1 MLRTYHIYLAIVL
14 ILFASCSSY
23 ERDHHSVVR
32 KWLDK
37 EIYMPES
44 LRYQIKDIPINY
56 DFEDADFKIVTY
68 LDSTGCSSCR
78 MKLSEWNDII
88 NEFKSIPDISV
99 NFVMVFNT
107 KKPNDVVR
115 KLKVNNFS
123 HPIVFDDNN
132 RFAELNLLPTDI
144 MCHTFLLDGDN
155 KIIGIGNPAYNPKVR
170 KLYANIISKDIPL
183 QKHGDDI
190 YTVCCSSSVPLGV
203 MKISDTI
210 NVKLDLQNN
219 DSIPLYIEGIVPSCD
234 CIGASIQTDVL
245 MPGQSSV
252 MTVSIIPKPPS
263 GIFCQT
269 LSLFFEEKN
278 NPETITVH
286 GYIK

>member
-219 DSIPLYIEGIVPSCD
+219 DSIPLYIEGKYIVK
-234 CIGASIQTDVL
+234 I
-245 MPGQSSV
+245 
-252 MTVSIIPKPPS
+252 
-263 GIFCQT
+263 
-269 LSLFFEEKN
+269 N
-278 NPETITVH
+278 
-286 GYIK
+286 